1 MGRKDRGCKEGEG
14 ENGQA
19 ELLPSTDGDYFLKN
33 ISVLKIHHY
42 TQKNWE
48 KIISYTSATI
58 SLKYQRY
65 GENGG
70 SS

>member
-42 TQKNWE
+42 TQKN
-48 KIISYTSATI
+48 
-58 SLKYQRY
+58 
-65 GENGG
+65 
-70 SS
+70 